1 MVSKFSKVITA
12 GKKFGKSKA
21 WDQNNPHFYALE
33 HILIDIWAYEVHEI
47 SKIRMRLGFLSFFL
61 MDLFFIPVSV
71 VFGNWPKILLG
82 LIIYIFLGS
91 SLLLL
96 GISFFTFLIILF
108 LLVNIKD
115 STSFLVSQTL
125 RLIEIISGGGLS
137 RALADGLKEGG
148 GFFDK
153 AFRHQQLDA
162 TSPHHLA
169 DLIIASTELLSE
181 ETIARRYKLL
191 NIYDNGSD
199 SEIDE
204 AFANY
209 WIEVRREPK
218 SYYER
223 ANK

>member
-96 GISFFTFLIILF
+96 GISFFTFLRRAR
-108 LLVNIKD
+108 
-115 STSFLVSQTL
+115 S
-125 RLIEIISGGGLS
+125 LS
-137 RALADGLKEGG
+137 AHKEMAVPAFPALPVLPI
-148 GFFDK
+148 
-153 AFRHQQLDA
+153 R
-162 TSPHHLA
+162 
-169 DLIIASTELLSE
+169 
-181 ETIARRYKLL
+181 
-191 NIYDNGSD
+191 
-199 SEIDE
+199 
-204 AFANY
+204 
-209 WIEVRREPK
+209 
-218 SYYER
+218 
-223 ANK
+223 